1 MQAYFPGHHR
11 VQVNKIRELPGHSDV
26 VVTHSD
32 SKELYVWHTERQPSR
47 PQALQVL
54 PHVMLC
60 LGRGAFPDN
69 CAAADS
75 GVDYKGY
82 RILHPMSNSS
92 STPSGGPG
100 VCRRCILML
109 RCRDRVTAALQNMLT
124 F

>member
-1 MQAYFPGHHR
+1 MQTCRLNFLRPHR
-11 VQVNKIRELPGHSDV
+11 VQVNKIREVPGHSDV

-54 PHVMLC
+54 PHVALRC

-82 RILHPMSNSS
+82 LILHPMLNSS
-92 STPSGGPG
+92 RP
-100 VCRRCILML
+100 
-109 RCRDRVTAALQNMLT
+109 RVVAQASAEGASSCYVAVIG
-124 F
+124 

>member
-1 MQAYFPGHHR
+1 MQACPLNFPRPHR
-11 VQVNKIRELPGHSDV
+11 VQVNKIREVPGHSDV

-32 SKELYVWHTERQPSR
+32 CKELYVWHTERQPSR

-54 PHVMLC
+54 PHVTLQG
-60 LGRGAFPDN
+60 LGRGAFPDT

-82 RILHPMSNSS
+82 RILHAMSNS

-100 VCRRCILML
+100 GCRRCILMVHPH
-109 RCRDRVTAALQNMLT
+109 VTLP
-124 F
+124 